1 MPRRLVQRSSELTVI
16 ANFTKQ
22 PLARRRE
29 RGANTPHSLRG
40 GVIFTQLIHRS
51 IMSITI
57 DLNDAL
63 VQQAEQYA
71 RQHGQSLTALVE
83 NYLRQVVQEPA
94 QSLAPAVQELYGILS
109 LPADFD
115 YKTQRDEPAR

>member
-1 MPRRLVQRSSELTVI
+1 
-16 ANFTKQ
+16 
-22 PLARRRE
+22 
-29 RGANTPHSLRG
+29 
-40 GVIFTQLIHRS
+40 
-51 IMSITI
+51 MSITI

-71 RQHGQSLTALVE
+71 RQHGQSLAALVE
-83 NYLRQVVQEPA
+83 DYLRQVVQQPA
-94 QSLAPAVQELYGILS
+94 PLAPAVQELYGILS

>member
-1 MPRRLVQRSSELTVI
+1 
-16 ANFTKQ
+16 
-22 PLARRRE
+22 
-29 RGANTPHSLRG
+29 
-40 GVIFTQLIHRS
+40 
-51 IMSITI
+51 MSITI

-71 RQHGQSLTALVE
+71 QQHGQSLAALLE
-83 NYLRQVVQEPA
+83 NYLRQVVQQPA
-94 QSLAPAVQELYGILS
+94 QPLAPAVQELYGILS

>member
-1 MPRRLVQRSSELTVI
+1 
-16 ANFTKQ
+16 
-22 PLARRRE
+22 
-29 RGANTPHSLRG
+29 
-40 GVIFTQLIHRS
+40 
-51 IMSITI
+51 MSITI

-71 RQHGQSLTALVE
+71 QQHGQSLAALVE
-83 NYLRQVVQEPA
+83 DYLRQVVQQPA
-94 QSLAPAVQELYGILS
+94 QPLAPTVQELYGILS